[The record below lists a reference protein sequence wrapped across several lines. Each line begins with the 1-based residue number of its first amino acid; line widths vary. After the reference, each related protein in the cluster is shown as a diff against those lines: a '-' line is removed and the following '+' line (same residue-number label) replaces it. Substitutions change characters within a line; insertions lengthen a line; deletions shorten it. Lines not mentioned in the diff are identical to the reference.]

1 MAVAT
6 IPRRLMNGLCMQE
19 KFIKLIDNRVVN
31 IEQLARQCHL
41 VFISLMSFGHHD
53 TVVHSVDMELLHY
66 IHICRNGSIS
76 KSSSMSSMYSRLEE
90 QGLSVNS
97 VSKLISTDTICF
109 VIGIQP
115 IHILNTLKSNIIVDK
130 YDHICNII
138 DLCTVNKGNNNDY
151 INYNNDTNIHTH
163 TQSNTHTHTHTHTD
177 NSMLL
182 PVPIKYPRHKARSAA
197 SPPSKTERERVAAVE
212 WARWCRVY
220 RGGIGM
226 HKTHT

>member
-163 TQSNTHTHTHTHTD
+163 TQSNTHTHTHTHTHNNCTD
-177 NSMLL
+177 FESDSLYTST
-182 PVPIKYPRHKARSAA
+182 PVIS
-197 SPPSKTERERVAAVE
+197 S
-212 WARWCRVY
+212 
-220 RGGIGM
+220 
-226 HKTHT
+226 THTHTHTHTRCA